1 MSKNISI
8 VTISQFDRFGCIT
21 ILMDLIKNQTY
32 YSRILEWIIV
42 DGSKN
47 ATDAELNKMNIDS
60 LRPLIN
66 IPIKYV
72 EYEEDVKL
80 GQLRN
85 KSNMACTGDVIVC
98 MDDDDYYMP
107 QRVEHAYE
115 ELMKSDKLIAG
126 SSCIHIYDYLLDG
139 EFVFSAF
146 AGNHST
152 NNCMAYKKEYLSSHK
167 HDSNVTHAEETSF
180 TNNFTEPMIQLD
192 VLKTIVVNS
201 HNTNTYNKREI
212 IVKGIYGMN
221 VPVKSHL
228 RTIPNKYYTQY
239 KSIFVK
245 PGKSPYDIVYM
256 AGCMSADWNPT
267 DKTLGGSE
275 QAIVHLTQEWTKEG
289 KKVAVYGKVPQMI
302 HEGVD
307 YFPFGMFPYN
317 YTFRILICWR
327 MSGLAAIFKP
337 CAERIYLDLH
347 DTCSLSPGFD
357 QLYASK
363 QKLISKIFFKSNFHK
378 NDFETVL
385 KTTFNPEQYAVIP
398 NGIRVSDFKDNTKL
412 NNGQALVRNPYRFCY
427 CSCYTRGLQHI
438 LQHIWPII
446 YKHEPKAELHV
457 YYGMNLV
464 NNQKFKMEMQFLL
477 GQPGVMDH
485 GRQPMDMIVREKY
498 MSSYHLYISDTKAET
513 DCISIRESLITGAIP
528 LISNSGVFAD
538 RGGIHF
544 ALDTSNV
551 ETMNNIGKSII
562 KLFDFSQDNLDK
574 TRAKLAQHSS
584 IVTWEDVAKTW
595 IAAF

>member
-1 MSKNISI
+1 
-8 VTISQFDRFGCIT
+8 
-21 ILMDLIKNQTY
+21 
-32 YSRILEWIIV
+32 
-42 DGSKN
+42 
-47 ATDAELNKMNIDS
+47 
-60 LRPLIN
+60 
-66 IPIKYV
+66 
-72 EYEEDVKL
+72 
-80 GQLRN
+80 
-85 KSNMACTGDVIVC
+85 
-98 MDDDDYYMP
+98 
-107 QRVEHAYE
+107 
-115 ELMKSDKLIAG
+115 
-126 SSCIHIYDYLLDG
+126 
-139 EFVFSAF
+139 
-146 AGNHST
+146 
-152 NNCMAYKKEYLSSHK
+152 
-167 HDSNVTHAEETSF
+167 
-180 TNNFTEPMIQLD
+180 
-192 VLKTIVVNS
+192 
-201 HNTNTYNKREI
+201 
-212 IVKGIYGMN
+212 
-221 VPVKSHL
+221 
-228 RTIPNKYYTQY
+228 
-239 KSIFVK
+239 
-245 PGKSPYDIVYM
+245 
-256 AGCMSADWNPT
+256 
-267 DKTLGGSE
+267 
-275 QAIVHLTQEWTKEG
+275 
-289 KKVAVYGKVPQMI
+289 
-302 HEGVD
+302 
-307 YFPFGMFPYN
+307 
-317 YTFRILICWR
+317 